1 MEASQSH
8 ENSVA
13 TGVGPKLVNAFEY
26 TPLASHTSSIRLI
39 HLQPSEDCN
48 SPVEV
53 AVVEAPFGD
62 KPKYEALSYTWGSDA
77 AQHDIRVDGKRFLVR
92 PNLLEALM
100 HLRGL
105 SETRVLWIDAICIN
119 QADIEERNRQL
130 YLMPHIYGR
139 AQMVLVW
146 LGHDDSLYHS
156 TLSIYSNKINDSYS
170 EKGQSNTIVKSQTE
184 LSNLCQRDY

>member
-8 ENSVA
+8 ENSV
-13 TGVGPKLVNAFEY
+13 TTSVGPKLVNAFEY

-39 HLQPSEDCN
+39 HLQPSDCN

-146 LGHDDSLYHS
+146 LGCDDSLDSLDYS
-156 TLSIYSNKINDSYS
+156 SLSSYTDKINDSYS
-170 EKGQSNTIVKSQTE
+170 EHGQSNTIVKSQTAN
-184 LSNLCQRDY
+184 SKQS